1 MRNIKPIHIT
11 LQPMQILMKVY
22 SNDMDQDHM
31 HSNCVSTIRV
41 ENGKMQWMV
50 GMKLIYA

>member
-1 MRNIKPIHIT
+1 
-11 LQPMQILMKVY
+11 MKVY

-41 ENGKMQWMV
+41 ENGNSAL
-50 GMKLIYA
+50 GGSIKLIHALVELKGFYIGAELH